1 MIKYRV
7 VVSFL
12 FALCLPRLSGAVED
26 NNPPSS
32 AAIHQ
37 TLERLWGE
45 RKYGE
50 LAEYVHDLQNKW
62 STYVPVELTM
72 AIYSYQYGAQVED
85 AIERLKGL
93 REKLKSDIAGVSPL
107 FMELLDS
114 RIARYESIRQFYLE
128 RGISREQRLAER
140 NPLKK
145 TTFKHSKQWVG
156 VDEMLYFNAP
166 DVFLVESGVRPAR
179 KTCVATVEPSLK
191 RTPSNTLLSKIGD
204 HTQPMAQRKACAQ
217 ELVRR
222 RAADGGVSNLVQSLR
237 AGDSSY
243 TYHDTVEALVEVG
256 ASAIPELVRFINDP
270 AHLPYDQKMAIWV
283 LVRIGVADPDVIQTL
298 QAVSSNTDRADLA
311 KYAQDALQYLQAKDH
326 D

>member
-7 VVSFL
+7 VVSLL
-12 FALCLPRLSGAVED
+12 FALCLPLLSGAVED
-26 NNPPSS
+26 NGPPSS
-32 AAIHQ
+32 VTIYQ
-37 TLERLWGE
+37 TLDQLWGE
-45 RKYGE
+45 RQFDA
-50 LAEYVHDLQNKW
+50 LDEYVTRLGQEWNA
-62 STYVPVELTM
+62 YVPAQLAK
-72 AIYSYQYGAQVED
+72 AIYSYNNDVDIEA
-85 AIERLKGL
+85 AIKRLEEIRAAL
-93 REKLKSDIAGVSPL
+93 RMNIALASPL

-114 RIARYESIRQFYLE
+114 RILRYRSLARWYSEKGLTRDRLIKMYAP
-128 RGISREQRLAER
+128 REMDPSKLS
-140 NPLKK
+140 
-145 TTFKHSKQWVG
+145 KHWG
-156 VDEMLYFNAP
+156 DEMLFFNAP
-166 DVFLVESGVRPAR
+166 EVFLTKQGVL
-179 KTCVATVEPSLK
+179 PSAKGRAETAVSSLEHVPV
-191 RTPSNTLLSKIGD
+191 TTLQGRVGD
-204 HTQPMAQRKACAQ
+204 EKQPMTERKLFAQ

-298 QAVSSNTDRADLA
+298 QSVSSNTDRADLA